1 MFFVTKLDSEYI
13 KLNILNVIVYEKYVV
28 FKNIIVDNF

>member
-13 KLNILNVIVYEKYVV
+13 KLNILNAIVYEKYVA